1 MMEKYGTVCVKKG
14 CCDLLRNVKKDL
26 ERILL
31 QVQKPSRYTGGELG
45 SVVKDPE
52 KVDVRFAFCFPD
64 VYEVGM
70 SHLGMKILYA
80 LTNARENYWC
90 ERVFAPDQ
98 DMEQLMRERG
108 IPLYGLES
116 LDAIGEF
123 DFIGFTLQY
132 EMSFTAVLNM
142 LDLAGL
148 EVRSK
153 DRRNL
158 WPVVVAGG
166 PCACNPE
173 PVADFIDLFIL
184 GEGEEVN
191 LELMDLYLVC
201 KKEGCSKQEF
211 LRRAAQ
217 IEGIYVP
224 SLYEVRYHPDGT
236 VAAVAPQEGAPAVV
250 HKRIIR
256 DLDKVF

>member
-116 LDAIGEF
+116 LDAIG
-123 DFIGFTLQY
+123 DSI
-132 EMSFTAVLNM
+132 SSVLPCNM
-142 LDLAGL
+142 
-148 EVRSK
+148 R
-153 DRRNL
+153 
-158 WPVVVAGG
+158 
-166 PCACNPE
+166 
-173 PVADFIDLFIL
+173 
-184 GEGEEVN
+184 
-191 LELMDLYLVC
+191 
-201 KKEGCSKQEF
+201 
-211 LRRAAQ
+211 
-217 IEGIYVP
+217 
-224 SLYEVRYHPDGT
+224 
-236 VAAVAPQEGAPAVV
+236 
-250 HKRIIR
+250 
-256 DLDKVF
+256 